1 MLTHFIQDRGMDM
14 SYFVDF
20 LRVFAMLIWGGFK
33 GSYGSIDNGG
43 RSCFSHGERERLKK
57 VNVFLVLDVPLQLVV
72 IYASFSH
79 SLLIEYRGII
89 VITLITN

>member
-1 MLTHFIQDRGMDM
+1 
-14 SYFVDF
+14 
-20 LRVFAMLIWGGFK
+20 MLIWGGFK

-43 RSCFSHGERERLKK
+43 RSCFSHGERERDRERLKK

-79 SLLIEYRGII
+79 SLLTEYRGII
-89 VITLITN
+89 VIILITN

>member
-1 MLTHFIQDRGMDM
+1 M
-14 SYFVDF
+14 
-20 LRVFAMLIWGGFK
+20 
-33 GSYGSIDNGG
+33 
-43 RSCFSHGERERLKK
+43 
-57 VNVFLVLDVPLQLVV
+57 NVFLVLDVPLQLVV